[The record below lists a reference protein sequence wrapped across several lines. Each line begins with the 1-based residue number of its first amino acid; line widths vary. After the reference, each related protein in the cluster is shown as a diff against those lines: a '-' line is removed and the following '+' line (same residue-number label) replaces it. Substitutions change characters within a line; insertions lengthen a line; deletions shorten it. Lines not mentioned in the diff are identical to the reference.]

1 VDVDRPR
8 ATARPRALRELLLG
22 GFYATPLALSAP
34 DPLSYLRENNPANEA
49 EESADDVARTF
60 AARAGVLRRG
70 RRAGAFQ
77 RNGASEADDGREHE
91 PPSFYQD
98 ADRYPPHDR
107 SKASRLGFGR
117 ERYGAVRVQLS
128 ASESRASIV
137 RSAWSA
143 TRLMPRTRIGAIS
156 GPTGCGSL
164 SRNDLTA
171 ASRSR
176 RCSLALSALAFAGE
190 RNSVEEVA
198 HEA

>member
-1 VDVDRPR
+1 MDVDRPR

-49 EESADDVARTF
+49 QESADDVARTF

-117 ERYGAVRVQLS
+117 ERYGCGSRSIERQREPREHRPVGVERYPVDAADANRGDLRPDWVRVAVQERPDRRIEITEVLVGPLS
-128 ASESRASIV
+128 LGLRGRAELG
-137 RSAWSA
+137 RGGRA
-143 TRLMPRTRIGAIS
+143 
-156 GPTGCGSL
+156 
-164 SRNDLTA
+164 
-171 ASRSR
+171 
-176 RCSLALSALAFAGE
+176 
-190 RNSVEEVA
+190 
-198 HEA
+198 